1 MHVERLF
8 QIVFL
13 LMSGSCGTAKE
24 LAEHC
29 SVSVR
34 TIQRDLD
41 ALSLAGIPIFSNRGR
56 GGGTGLL
63 KEFTL
68 DKTFMTEQEQA
79 DILHGL
85 QALEGAGY
93 PGGNAALH
101 KLAAL
106 FRRKEDRWLRV
117 DFSSWCGS
125 GFGKEKFHRLK
136 EAILAKKVVHF
147 TYFSSENR
155 VSERVAEPLCLLF
168 RERAWYV
175 CVFDRKKSREMVLRA
190 SRIRDLH
197 VMEETFERTM
207 QEDPMATPDYSK
219 SYALQR
225 VVLRI
230 DAECAFRAFDEFP
243 EQDIRPQPDGSFLI
257 DEEMPI
263 NEWLTGYL
271 LSFADGLEVIEPA
284 TLRTALKEKIHSMQ
298 KKYDKQVSGS
308 QRTVRH
314 TSPKNSKDG
323 GKNGRIRGDQ
333 GSEDHP

>member
-1 MHVERLF
+1 
-8 QIVFL
+8 
-13 LMSGSCGTAKE
+13 
-24 LAEHC
+24 
-29 SVSVR
+29 
-34 TIQRDLD
+34 
-41 ALSLAGIPIFSNRGR
+41 
-56 GGGTGLL
+56 
-63 KEFTL
+63 
-68 DKTFMTEQEQA
+68 MTEQEQA

-106 FRRKEDRWLRV
+106 FRRKAEDRWLRV

-125 GFGKEKFHRLK
+125 GFGKEKFHHLK
-136 EAILAKKVVHF
+136 EAILAKKVIRF

-155 VSERVAEPLCLLF
+155 VSERFAEPLCLLF

-175 CVFDRKKSREMVLRA
+175 CVFDRQKGRETVLRA

-207 QEDPMATPDYSK
+207 QADPMATPDYSK
-219 SYALQR
+219 SYTLQR

-230 DAECAFRAFDEFP
+230 DAKCAFRAFDEFP

-284 TLRTALKEKIHSMQ
+284 SLRTALKEKIRSMQ
-298 KKYDKQVSGS
+298 KKYDKQLSGS
-308 QRTVRH
+308 
-314 TSPKNSKDG
+314 
-323 GKNGRIRGDQ
+323 
-333 GSEDHP
+333 